1 LTSTRAYRH
10 KSRKFTTFL
19 PTSLE
24 GSSDGGKT
32 WKKAAKQPFEL
43 GTQYTESEGHGK
55 SKDGR
60 YHEGGPFYTAR
71 ASRNFPTV
79 LVSKGPLGSKPN
91 ERFQAHLGTPL
102 NDSWLSPTDL
112 NRLKDA
118 KQQRSTDL
126 SDLDALGATAIN
138 LCNPMNPNA
147 ELGVAFGEVVRD
159 GIPSIPG
166 IQTWKRRTKA
176 LQSVGSEFLN
186 VAFGWLP
193 LVNDVKDTSQS
204 IRDGRTIL
212 QHYQA
217 GRGSNTHRE
226 FAFPT
231 EVSEQ
236 VLGKFSGFAT
246 AVPGGGTS
254 FPPYFQSLF
263 GPADITLTQ
272 RVESKRWFSGS
283 FTYDVPSQSD
293 SWGNAL
299 RIGSEADKL
308 FGIAL
313 SPDVLWEL
321 TPWSWAI
328 DWFSN
333 AGDVISNISAFELAG
348 LVMRYGYVMEERTQT
363 ITSTFTPGAGQ
374 PPDLGGLP
382 PQTIEY
388 SYKVRRPANPYGFG
402 VTFEGLSPLQTAIT
416 TALGLSRL
424 R

>member
-1 LTSTRAYRH
+1 
-10 KSRKFTTFL
+10 
-19 PTSLE
+19 
-24 GSSDGGKT
+24 
-32 WKKAAKQPFEL
+32 
-43 GTQYTESEGHGK
+43 
-55 SKDGR
+55 
-60 YHEGGPFYTAR
+60 
-71 ASRNFPTV
+71 
-79 LVSKGPLGSKPN
+79 
-91 ERFQAHLGTPL
+91 L

-126 SDLDALGATAIN
+126 SDLDSLGATAIH
-138 LCNPMNPNA
+138 LCNPINPNA
-147 ELGVAFGEVVRD
+147 QLGVAFGEAVKD

-166 IQTWKRRTKA
+166 IQTWKRRTEIA
-176 LQSVGSEFLN
+176 RNAGSEFLN

-193 LVNDVKDTSQS
+193 LVSDVKDTSQS

-212 QHYQA
+212 EHYRA

-226 FAFPT
+226 FAFPI
-231 EVSEQ
+231 EKSEQ
-236 VLGKFSGFAT
+236 TLGTWTSQAT

-254 FPPYFQSLF
+254 FPAYFQAEF
-263 GPADITLTQ
+263 GPCDVTLTQ
-272 RVESKRWFSGS
+272 RVESRRWFSGS

-293 SWGNAL
+293 SWGNAM

-308 FGIAL
+308 FGTAL
-313 SPDVLWEL
+313 SPEVLWEL

-348 LVMRYGYVMEERTQT
+348 LVMRYGYVMEERSQV
-363 ITSTFTPGAGQ
+363 ITSTFSPGAGQ
-374 PPDLGGLP
+374 PKWLGGLP

-402 VTFEGLSPLQTAIT
+402 VSWEGLSPLQTAIT
-416 TALGLSRL
+416 AALGLSRL
-424 R
+424 